1 MRPRFDWLSLS
12 FCTLLAACGG
22 GGGGGGPAPAPPPPG
37 GTNQPPVASF
47 TAPTTLVASAVA
59 GFDARPSSDPEGGT
73 LSYRWDF
80 GDGNHGGT
88 AQIAHLYPAA
98 GRYSVRLTV
107 TDALGASHDT
117 TREITVT
124 PGAAT
129 PTAQVTGLVKGID
142 GLPLAGASVGVA
154 GGASQGVSDAQG
166 RVSLTVNAGPAVALR
181 VSRSG
186 YADQTHVLQ
195 LPAGVGSDGY
205 FEATLMPRA
214 AALTLA
220 DAAAGGSLAGSD
232 GARITLPPNALVN
245 AAGVAVTGPVSVTL
259 TPVDIN
265 NPAALPAFPGRF
277 EGLNPDGAR
286 TPIVSYGT
294 VEFTLS
300 QGGQPLQLRPGA
312 RATIELPLYAGANL
326 NGSLLVAGGT
336 LPLWSLDERSGQWVN
351 EGTGTLVASSLSPTE
366 LVMRAEV
373 AHLSWWN
380 ADMGFTPF
388 RPRPRCINDVPG
400 QYDSIFEQATI
411 CKMLAEMDKP
421 IPAQGA
427 SGREQPQAAPPR
439 YRFPSIRVDAAT
451 PMGGGVSL
459 DLPPDFDMLLT
470 GTALNG
476 TWRGQVRVRGGEGAI
491 DEVVVPLRPVA
502 QGGDEAITLPFDQVR
517 AAAVART
524 DRYRFQASA
533 GQGVVVSVSRAES
546 SLGGSV
552 RLRNA
557 VGELLMTAPFG
568 DNAGTLQ
575 FHLAQAGEY
584 RIEVLPTDNA
594 PGGYRL
600 QAVVQAVAERTPSV
614 ALSSSTEAGIA
625 QVAANAS
632 GAAVALWPEP
642 QQGALLLKASRYL
655 GADTGWSAPETVATV
670 TGLNTTVGV
679 QIGLDDA
686 GNAIAAWD
694 VGAGPVVSRRAASGG
709 SWNVA
714 QPLASAG
721 CAGGLAQKL
730 AVSAN
735 GDAMLLWRRSSG
747 LCTRH
752 YTAAS
757 GTWAS
762 EQALDSAVLGG
773 GLALEA
779 AANGDAVAA
788 WTLEGPASS
797 AAGVV
802 VARYSAAAAVW
813 GAQEPIA
820 GNGTYAPTLAM
831 AADGGLLV
839 AWHTLAGAVDAAHW
853 PAGGSAWSAAQRV
866 GLNNGSFF
874 LSRAVWRTGSRFQMV
889 WLSGDGLA
897 SREFDGSNAQ
907 WGPAQAVAPGRAA
920 SPITSRGGGGGV
932 VVLWWANKLS
942 GSGTDIGFSRW
953 NTATGS
959 WVMSPALLTPRPVV
973 LNQAASFPDSASLA
987 IGGNGTA
994 TMVWREYLPPGVSGA
1009 YLQGTRVPLA
1019 P

>member
-1 MRPRFDWLSLS
+1 
-12 FCTLLAACGG
+12 
-22 GGGGGGPAPAPPPPG
+22 
-37 GTNQPPVASF
+37 
-47 TAPTTLVASAVA
+47 
-59 GFDARPSSDPEGGT
+59 
-73 LSYRWDF
+73 
-80 GDGNHGGT
+80 
-88 AQIAHLYPAA
+88 
-98 GRYSVRLTV
+98 
-107 TDALGASHDT
+107 
-117 TREITVT
+117 
-124 PGAAT
+124 
-129 PTAQVTGLVKGID
+129 
-142 GLPLAGASVGVA
+142 
-154 GGASQGVSDAQG
+154 
-166 RVSLTVNAGPAVALR
+166 
-181 VSRSG
+181 
-186 YADQTHVLQ
+186 
-195 LPAGVGSDGY
+195 
-205 FEATLMPRA
+205 
-214 AALTLA
+214 
-220 DAAAGGSLAGSD
+220 SD

-326 NGSLLVAGGT
+326 NGSLLAAGGT

-351 EGTGTLVASSLSPTE
+351 EGTGTLVASTASPTE

-451 PMGGGVSL
+451 PMSGGVSL

-502 QGGDEAITLPFDQVR
+502 QGGAAEAITLPFDQIR

-524 DRYRFQASA
+524 DSYRFQATA
-533 GQGVVVSVSRAES
+533 GQGVAVTVSRAES

-557 VGELLMTAPFG
+557 AGVLLMTAPFA
-568 DNAGTLQ
+568 NTAGALQ
-575 FHLAQAGEY
+575 FHLAQAGDY
-584 RIEVLPTDNA
+584 TIEVVPTDNA

-600 QAVVQAVAERTPSV
+600 QALAQAVAERMPSA

-625 QVAANAS
+625 QVATIAS
-632 GAAVALWPEP
+632 GASMALWPEP

-655 GADTGWSAPETVATV
+655 GADTGWSAPETVASV

-694 VGAGPVVSRRAASGG
+694 VGAGPVVSRRSASGG
-709 SWNVA
+709 SWSAA
-714 QPLASAG
+714 QPLGSAT
-721 CAGGLAQKL
+721 CGGGVVQKL

-735 GDAMLLWRRSSG
+735 GNATLLWRRASG
-747 LCTRH
+747 LCARH
-752 YTAAS
+752 YTATS

-762 EQALDSAVLGG
+762 EQTIDTAMSGT
-773 GLALEA
+773 GLVLEA

-788 WTLEGPASS
+788 WTLEGPAGVLLTRFS
-797 AAGVV
+797 ATTGT
-802 VARYSAAAAVW
+802 W
-813 GAQEPIA
+813 GAIETIA

-831 AADGGLLV
+831 AADGSLLV

-853 PAGGSAWSAAQRV
+853 PAGGGAWSAAQRV

-874 LSRAVWRTGSRFQMV
+874 LSRAVWRIGSRFQVV

-897 SREFDGSNAQ
+897 SREFDGSNGQ
-907 WGPAQAVAPGRAA
+907 WGAPLPVATGRAA
-920 SPITSRGGGGGV
+920 SPITTRGGGGGV
-932 VVLWWANKLS
+932 VVMWWANKLS

-953 NTATGS
+953 NAVSGS
-959 WVMSPALLTPRPVV
+959 WVMSSALLTPRPMI
-973 LNQAASFPDSASLA
+973 LNQAAAFPDSASLA
-987 IGGNGTA
+987 VSASGTA
-994 TMVWREYLPPGVSGA
+994 TMLWREYLAPGVSGA
-1009 YLQGTRVPLA
+1009 ILQGTRVPLV

>member
-1 MRPRFDWLSLS
+1 MRPRSHSLSLL

-22 GGGGGGPAPAPPPPG
+22 GGGGGPAPARPPAPG
-37 GTNQPPVASF
+37 GNQPPVASF
-47 TAPTTLVASAVA
+47 TAPATLAAAAVA
-59 GFDARPSSDPEGGT
+59 GFDARGSSDPEGSA

-80 GDGNHGGT
+80 GDGNHAGT

-107 TDALGASHDT
+107 TDVQGASHET

-129 PTAQVTGLVKGID
+129 PTAQVTGLVKSID

-154 GGASQGVSDAQG
+154 GGASQVVSDAQG
-166 RVSLTVNAGPAVALR
+166 RVALTVNAGADVALR

-186 YADQTHVLQ
+186 YADQTHVLH
-195 LPAGVGSDGY
+195 LPASVGSDGY
-205 FEATLMPRA
+205 FEATLLPRA
-214 AALTLA
+214 AAQTLP
-220 DAAAGGSLAGSD
+220 DAAAGGSLSGSD
-232 GARITLPPNALVN
+232 GARITLPPNALVD
-245 AAGVAVTGPVSVTL
+245 AAGVAVSGPVSVTL

-277 EGLNPDGAR
+277 EGLNTDGSR

-300 QGGQPLQLRPGA
+300 QAGRPLQLRPGA
-312 RATIELPLYAGANL
+312 RASIELPLYAGANL
-326 NGSLLVAGGT
+326 DGSLLVAGGT

-351 EGTGTLVASSLSPTE
+351 EGSGALVASTASPTE

-421 IPAQGA
+421 IPPQGA
-427 SGREQPQAAPPR
+427 SDRERPLAAPPR
-439 YRFPSIRVDAAT
+439 YRFPSVRVDATT
-451 PMGGGVSL
+451 PMSGGVSL

-491 DEVVVPLRPVA
+491 DEVAVPLRPVA
-502 QGGDEAITLPFDQVR
+502 QGGDEAITLPFDQIR

-524 DRYRFQASA
+524 DRYRFQATA
-533 GQGVVVSVSRAES
+533 GQGVAITVSRAES

-557 VGELLMTAPFG
+557 AGALLMTAPFA
-568 DNAGTLQ
+568 NTAGTLQ

-584 RIEVLPTDNA
+584 SIEVVPADNA

-600 QAVVQAVAERTPSV
+600 QAVVQAVVERTPSA
-614 ALSSSTEAGIA
+614 ALSSSTEAGVA

-632 GAAVALWPEP
+632 GLAMAVWPEP
-642 QQGALLLKASRYL
+642 QQGALLLKASRHL
-655 GADTGWSAPETVATV
+655 GADIGWSAPETVASV

-694 VGAGPVVSRRAASGG
+694 VGAGPVVARRSASGG
-709 SWNVA
+709 SWSAA
-714 QPLASAG
+714 QSLASAG
-721 CAGGLAQKL
+721 CAGGLAQEL
-730 AVSAN
+730 AVSPN
-735 GDAMLLWRRSSG
+735 GDATLMWQRAGG
-747 LCTRH
+747 LCARH
-752 YTAAS
+752 YSVAAGAWAGEHTMTTAIS
-757 GTWAS
+757 GT
-762 EQALDSAVLGG
+762 
-773 GLALEA
+773 GLTLEA

-788 WTLEGPASS
+788 WTLEGPA
-797 AAGVV
+797 GVV
-802 VARYSAAAAVW
+802 LTRFRASTGTW
-813 GAQEPIA
+813 GALETIA
-820 GNGTYAPTLAM
+820 GNGSYAPALAM
-831 AADGGLLV
+831 AADGSLLV
-839 AWHTLAGAVDAAHW
+839 AWHTLAGVVDAAHW

-866 GLNNGSFF
+866 GVNNGSFF
-874 LSRAVWRTGSRFQMV
+874 LSRAVWRTGSRFQVV

-897 SREFDGSNAQ
+897 SREFDGSNGQ
-907 WGPAQAVAPGRAA
+907 WGAPLPVATGRAA
-920 SPITSRGGGGGV
+920 SPITTRGGGGGV
-932 VVLWWANKLS
+932 VVMWWANKLS

-953 NTATGS
+953 NAATGS
-959 WVMSPALLTPRPVV
+959 WVMSSALLTPRPVV
-973 LNQAASFPDSASLA
+973 LNQAAAFPDSASLA

-994 TMVWREYLPPGVSGA
+994 TMLWREYLPPGVSGA
-1009 YLQGTRVPLA
+1009 TLQGTQVPLA

>member
-1 MRPRFDWLSLS
+1 V
-12 FCTLLAACGG
+12 
-22 GGGGGGPAPAPPPPG
+22 PG
-37 GTNQPPVASF
+37 GNQPPVASF
-47 TAPTTLVASAVA
+47 TAPATLAAAGVAS
-59 GFDARPSSDPEGGT
+59 FDARGSTDPEGST

-107 TDALGASHDT
+107 TDAQGASHAL
-117 TREITVT
+117 TREISVT
-124 PGAAT
+124 PPAAT
-129 PTAQVTGLVKGID
+129 PTARVSGLVKGLD

-154 GGASQGVSDAQG
+154 GGSTSVTSDAQG
-166 RVSLTVNAGPAVALR
+166 RVALSVNAGPEVALR

-195 LPAGVGSDGY
+195 LPTSVGSDAY
-205 FEATLMPRA
+205 FEVTLMARA
-214 AALTLA
+214 AAQTLA
-220 DAAAGGSLAGSD
+220 DAAAGGSLGGSD
-232 GARITLPPNALVN
+232 GARLTLPPNALVD
-245 AAGVAVTGPVSVTL
+245 ATGAAVTGAVSVTI

-277 EGLNPDGAR
+277 EGLNADGSR

-300 QGGQPLQLRPGA
+300 QAGQPLQLRPGA
-312 RATIELPLYAGANL
+312 RATIELPLYAGAHL
-326 NGSLLVAGGT
+326 DGSLLAAGGT

-351 EGTGTLVASSLSPTE
+351 EGTGTLVASTASPTE

-380 ADMGFTPF
+380 ADMGFTPY

-427 SGREQPQAAPPR
+427 SDRERPLAAPPR

-451 PMGGGVSL
+451 PMSGGVSL

-491 DEVVVPLRPVA
+491 DEVQVPLRPVA
-502 QGGDEAITLPFDQVR
+502 QGGDEAITLPFDQIR

-524 DRYRFQASA
+524 DSYRFTATA
-533 GQGVVVSVSRAES
+533 GQGVAVTVSRAES

-557 VGELLMTAPFG
+557 AGALLMTAPFA
-568 DNAGTLQ
+568 NTAGTLQ

-584 RIEVLPTDNA
+584 RVEVVPTEGA

-600 QAVVQAVAERTPSV
+600 QVALAAGLAERTPAV
-614 ALSSSTEAGIA
+614 ALSSSLDVGVA

-632 GAAVALWPEP
+632 GVAMALWPEP
-642 QQGALLLKASRYL
+642 QQGALVLKASRYL
-655 GADTGWSAPETVATV
+655 GADTGWSAPETVASV

-709 SWNVA
+709 SWSAA

-721 CAGGLAQKL
+721 CAGGLAQKI
-730 AVSAN
+730 AVSPN
-735 GDAMLLWRRSSG
+735 GNATLLWQRAGG
-747 LCTRH
+747 LCARH
-752 YTAAS
+752 YAAAS

-762 EQALDSAVLGG
+762 EQTLASAISGT
-773 GLALEA
+773 GLTLEA

-788 WTLEGPASS
+788 WTLEGPAGVVLTRFS
-797 AAGVV
+797 AATGT
-802 VARYSAAAAVW
+802 W
-813 GAQEPIA
+813 GALETLA
-820 GNGTYAPTLAM
+820 GNGTYSPSVAM
-831 AADGGLLV
+831 AGDGSLLV

-874 LSRAVWRTGSRFQMV
+874 LSRAVWRTGARFQVV

-897 SREFDGSNAQ
+897 SREFDGSNGQ
-907 WGPAQAVAPGRAA
+907 WGAPLPVATGRAA
-920 SPITSRGGGGGV
+920 SPITTRGGGGGV
-932 VVLWWANKLS
+932 VVMWWANKLS

-953 NTATGS
+953 NAATGS
-959 WVMSPALLTPRPVV
+959 WVMSSALLSPRPVV
-973 LNQAASFPDSASLA
+973 LNQATAFPDSASLA
-987 IGGNGTA
+987 VSASSTA
-994 TMVWREYLPPGVSGA
+994 TMLWREYQPPGVSGA
-1009 YLQGTRVPLA
+1009 TLQGTRVPLA